1 MTKKRKPSD
10 KFTQEIKITPVRKPK
25 PKPRPK
31 GK

>member
-1 MTKKRKPSD
+1 MKDQGCGSGEYDTPD
-10 KFTQEIKITPVRKPK
+10 KVGGWK